1 MDTTKKKIIPIE
13 VRDEYILGSGVSI
26 GAAGSYDSV
35 ILQVK
40 FDDSW
45 AGLNKYATWSNA
57 LGETVDQTIITP
69 FNGVDG
75 LEDTYNISVP
85 ASAAKYAGT
94 VKLSFTGYALSRS
107 GDDNRTVESLI
118 NTASGSFR
126 VLESNADPLDGAGT
140 SPSVAQQLLA
150 QLADHMT
157 EVNGEVEA
165 IENSVSLVEGRM
177 TTVEGEME
185 AVKGAEEERA
195 KTFETSEAERR
206 ETFEKAESQRQS
218 DFEAAEAE
226 RNQIVGDLNK
236 ALDEII
242 ALQKSYIGGEA

>member
-1 MDTTKKKIIPIE
+1 MDTTNKKIIHIE
-13 VRDEYILGSGVSI
+13 VRDGYILGSGVSI

-40 FDDSW
+40 FDDNW

-75 LEDTYNISVP
+75 LEDTYYIHVTAP
-85 ASAAKYAGT
+85 VTKYAGT
-94 VKLSFTGYALSRS
+94 VKLSFTGYALSRGE
-107 GDDNRTVESLI
+107 GDRTVEGLI
-118 NTASGSFR
+118 NTVSGSFR

-140 SPSVAQQLLA
+140 APSVAQQLLA
-150 QLADHMT
+150 QLNDHMT
-157 EVNGEVEA
+157 AVNGEVDA
-165 IENSVSLVEGRM
+165 IENRVLLVEGGM
-177 TTVEGEME
+177 TAVEGKME
-185 AVKGAEEERA
+185 AVEGAEEERA
-195 KTFETSEAERR
+195 KTFKTSETERK
-206 ETFEKAESQRQS
+206 EIFQEAESQRQR

-236 ALDEII
+236 ALDSII
-242 ALQKSYIGGEA
+242 ALQKSFIGGGA

>member
-1 MDTTKKKIIPIE
+1 MAITKKKIIPIE

-57 LGETVDQTIITP
+57 LGEMADQTIITP

-75 LEDTYNISVP
+75 LEDTYEIPVP

-94 VKLSFTGYALSRS
+94 VKLSFTGYALSR
-107 GDDNRTVESLI
+107 GVDDRTVESLI

-126 VLESNADPLDGAGT
+126 VLESNADSLDGAGT
-140 SPSVAQQLLA
+140 AASVAEQLHD
-150 QLADHMT
+150 QLNEHMDA
-157 EVNGEVEA
+157 VNGEVEA
-165 IENSVSLVEGRM
+165 IENKVSLVEGRM

-185 AVKGAEEERA
+185 TVKGAE
-195 KTFETSEAERR
+195 AEREGKFR
-206 ETFEKAESQRQS
+206 KAESQRQRY
-218 DFEAAEAE
+218 FEAAEAE
-226 RNQIVGDLNK
+226 RNQIVGDLNT
-236 ALDEII
+236 ALDAIL
-242 ALQKSYIGGEA
+242 ALQKSFIGGGA

>member
-1 MDTTKKKIIPIE
+1 MAKTNKKTISIE

-45 AGLNKYATWSNA
+45 AGLSKYATWTNA
-57 LGETVDQTIITP
+57 LGEMADQTIITP

-75 LEDTYNISVP
+75 LEDTYNIHVP
-85 ASAAKYAGT
+85 APAAKYAGT

-107 GDDNRTVESLI
+107 EGDRTVESLI

-140 SPSVAQQLLA
+140 APSVAQQLLN
-150 QLADHMT
+150 QLDAHMN
-157 EVNGEVEA
+157 EVNGEVDE

-177 TTVEGEME
+177 TVVEGNMK
-185 AVKGAEEERA
+185 AVEGA
-195 KTFETSEAERR
+195 EAERSKTFVTSETER
-206 ETFEKAESQRQS
+206 KETFEKAESQRQS

-242 ALQKSYIGGEA
+242 ARQKSFIGGGA

>member
-1 MDTTKKKIIPIE
+1 MAKKKTITLE

-45 AGLNKYATWSNA
+45 AGLNKYATWTNA
-57 LGETVDQTIITP
+57 LGEMADQTIITP
-69 FNGVDG
+69 LYGVDG
-75 LEDTYNISVP
+75 LEDTYYIPVTAP
-85 ASAAKYAGT
+85 AAKYAGT

-107 GDDNRTVESLI
+107 GDDRTVESLI

-140 SPSVAQQLLA
+140 AASVAQQLLG

-165 IENSVSLVEGRM
+165 IENRASVVEGRM
-177 TTVEGEME
+177 TDVEGKME
-185 AVKGAEEERA
+185 EVKGAEEERA
-195 KTFETSEAERR
+195 KTFETSEAERKT
-206 ETFEKAESQRQS
+206 TFEAAEAQRQS
-218 DFEAAEAE
+218 DFEAAEAV

-242 ALQKSYIGGEA
+242 ALQKSFIGGGA